1 MVDNGGMNRRIILN
15 VMIVA
20 LLTFYMI
27 FSIVYKR
34 FSGNDDPQTEVSSEL
49 SAERVIWDL
58 PFLVPEQWHLTRI
71 EMSPFVMQLDAN
83 DKWSSLD
90 DTLDSDALALI
101 AKSWQTLDSAS
112 STDYMKLPVEGF
124 TVLAFIREDSQPLV
138 FRVLIL
144 SDEIHFFRMI
154 DQKQFIY
161 PLEDKSKLL
170 IN

>member
-27 FSIVYKR
+27 FNIVYKR
-34 FSGNDDPQTEVSSEL
+34 FSDQHVSEPEAASE
-49 SAERVIWDL
+49 AVVWDR
-58 PFLVPEQWHLTRI
+58 PFLVPEQWQLARL
-71 EMSPFVMQLDAN
+71 EMPPVVIQLDVN
-83 DKWSSLD
+83 DTWSSNEES
-90 DTLDSDALALI
+90 LDSDTLALI
-101 AKSWQTLDSAS
+101 AKSWQTLSATS
-112 STDYMKLPVEGF
+112 AVDYMKLPMEGF

-161 PLEDKSKLL
+161 PISSKAHLL
-170 IN
+170 VN